1 MISSPQKGFTILE
14 MLAVLAIFGVM
25 TSVVIFN
32 YGKFTSD
39 TILTNMAYE
48 VALTIREAQ
57 IYGVSVRNP
66 VTGGIQPTS
75 FSVPYGVHFDSG
87 SNVYYLFADKVPVT
101 PDGIFNNVNCVTS
114 TECVTPYTLQRNVI
128 ISEVRKNCSPDMDGN
143 GLNISFKRPNPE
155 ARFDNAININSSDIE
170 LTAPD
175 GAKIYVV
182 VRSNGQIYVTKT
194 QPTCS

>member
-75 FSVPYGVHFDSG
+75 FSVPYGVHLDAG
-87 SNVYYLFADKVPVT
+87 SNIYYLFADKLPT
-101 PDGIFNNVNCVTS
+101 GNPNGIFSPVNCVTS
-114 TECVTPYTLQRNVI
+114 EECVTPYTLQRNVI
-128 ISEVRKNCSPDMDGN
+128 ISDVRKNCISDGD

-155 ARFDNAININSSDIE
+155 ARFDNATNINSSDIE

-175 GAKIYVV
+175 GAKIYIV